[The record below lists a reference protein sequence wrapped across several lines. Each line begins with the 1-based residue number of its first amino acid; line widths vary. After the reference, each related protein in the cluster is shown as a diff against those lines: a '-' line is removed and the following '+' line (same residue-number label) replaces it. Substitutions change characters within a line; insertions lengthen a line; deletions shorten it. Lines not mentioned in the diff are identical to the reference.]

1 MVVIF
6 KEERINVEENEM
18 FSFYVLSNVINY

>member
-6 KEERINVEENEM
+6 KEERISVEENEV